1 MVFFKCVGYSRKRG
15 YPQPCGRGIH
25 GYIIEEELDKM
36 KIVLLGE
43 PMGLF
48 MANEPGAISEVK
60 TFTASIAGAEY
71 NVAVGLARLGHT
83 PAYCTRLGF
92 DPMGEKILHGMRSNG
107 IATDLVMQAEGELTG
122 LMLKSST
129 QEGDP
134 DIAYYRKGSA
144 ASKIS
149 PHDID
154 GLDLYG
160 CERLH
165 VTGIFPA
172 VSASALAATRR
183 LISRARA
190 LDIPYSFDPN
200 LRPPL
205 WADKKQMVQTL
216 NSLAEGA
223 ETVLPGIG
231 EGLQLT
237 GQESPEGIAQFYHD
251 MGVKN
256 VVVKLGAKGAYFS
269 EKGGRS
275 GVSAGFP
282 VERVVDTVGAG
293 DGFAA
298 GVVSALAEGETLEQ
312 AAFRGNVI
320 GAVQITHKSDN
331 EGLPTREELG
341 KIILAG
347 KV

>member
-1 MVFFKCVGYSRKRG
+1 
-15 YPQPCGRGIH
+15 
-25 GYIIEEELDKM
+25 M

-71 NVAVGLARLGHT
+71 NVAVGLSRLGHT
-83 PAYCTRLGF
+83 PAYCTRLGE
-92 DPMGEKILHGMRSNG
+92 DPMGEKILRGMKENG
-107 IATDLVMQAEGELTG
+107 ISTDLVMEAPGELTG
-122 LMLKSST
+122 FMMKSST
-129 QEGDP
+129 EQGDP

-144 ASKIS
+144 ASRIS

-154 GLDLYG
+154 TLDLSG
-160 CERLH
+160 CGRLH

-172 VSASALAATRR
+172 VSESALAATRR
-183 LISRARA
+183 LIRRAVA
-190 LDIPYSFDPN
+190 LEIPYSFDPN
-200 LRPPL
+200 LRPQL
-205 WADKKQMVQTL
+205 WADKKQMVATL
-216 NSLAEGA
+216 NSLAEDA

-231 EGLQLT
+231 EGKQLT
-237 GQESPEGIAQFYHD
+237 GYDTPEGIADFYHA

-256 VVVKLGAKGAYFS
+256 VVVKLGAQGAFYS
-269 EKGGRS
+269 EKGGKR
-275 GVSAGFP
+275 GVSPGFP
-282 VERVVDTVGAG
+282 VEKIVDTVGAG

-298 GVVSALAEGETLEQ
+298 GVVSALAEGEDLAQ

-341 KIILAG
+341 QIILKGKAG
-347 KV
+347 A